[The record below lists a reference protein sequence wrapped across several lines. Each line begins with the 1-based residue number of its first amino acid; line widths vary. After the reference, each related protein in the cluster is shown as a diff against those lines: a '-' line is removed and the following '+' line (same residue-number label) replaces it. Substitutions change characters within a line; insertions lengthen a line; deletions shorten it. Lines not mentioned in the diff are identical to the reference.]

1 MRGVGVPYA
10 ATIQSARSDAWPS
23 VVQRISP
30 ADADAAT
37 GQGWLVVDP
46 GTVMATHLNQAL
58 ISNASDLLGPDEV
71 QALLDG
77 LRERAAQLAD
87 QAQRERD
94 AREKENT
101 LRTQIDKNRKASD
114 EKLRTLAAAR
124 DRDLE
129 QLRNRPARP
138 PEPVAGGAVPANPGA
153 DKPPEFGCTGA
164 GLAGPDA
171 AFLVRETATAIE
183 LKEHLRAC
191 YAHVDKLE
199 LELNGPPDR
208 PKP

>member
-1 MRGVGVPYA
+1 MIPIPTLMLARPWLKYLAVAIAVLAAVWWWNRWLDGRDEAAFKRGVIAGRA
-10 ATIQSARSDAWPS
+10 
-23 VVQRISP
+23 
-30 ADADAAT
+30 
-37 GQGWLVVDP
+37 
-46 GTVMATHLNQAL
+46 
-58 ISNASDLLGPDEV
+58 EV
-71 QALLDG
+71 QPTLDK
-77 LRERAAQLAD
+77 ERKDRAAERTAQLAD

-138 PEPVAGGAVPANPGA
+138 PEPVAGGAVPANPSA
-153 DKPPEFGCTGA
+153 DRPPEFGCTGA

-171 AFLVRETATAIE
+171 AFLVREAARASEVT
-183 LKEHLRAC
+183 EHLRAC

-199 LELNGPPDR
+199 LELNGQATEPVR
-208 PKP
+208 

>member
-1 MRGVGVPYA
+1 MFLESIVAANVVRPWLKYLAVAIAVLAAVWAWNRWLDGRDAAAFERGVIAGRA
-10 ATIQSARSDAWPS
+10 Q
-23 VVQRISP
+23 VQPTLDKERKDR
-30 ADADAAT
+30 AD
-37 GQGWLVVDP
+37 
-46 GTVMATHLNQAL
+46 
-58 ISNASDLLGPDEV
+58 
-71 QALLDG
+71 
-77 LRERAAQLAD
+77 ERAAQLAD

-138 PEPVAGGAVPANPGA
+138 PEPVAGSAVPANPGA

-171 AFLVRETATAIE
+171 AFLVRETARAIE